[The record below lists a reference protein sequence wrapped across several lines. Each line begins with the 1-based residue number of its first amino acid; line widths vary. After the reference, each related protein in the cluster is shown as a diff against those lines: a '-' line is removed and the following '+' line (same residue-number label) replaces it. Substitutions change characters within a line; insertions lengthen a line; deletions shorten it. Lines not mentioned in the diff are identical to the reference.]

1 MKRSAERIEIPLN
14 WYWGMRIERYIP
26 ELHILEY
33 EKIHQKVK
41 NLLSPIFAAIPELD
55 ITGSLQSRLND
66 RTQRNE
72 VFYQPMLIWARQY
85 QLPFDDQRTEKLDPI
100 LKSCLEE
107 LRKIPVMMEALLKAG
122 EVKPQTSL
130 SPQEYR
136 TLSIVRTMMDSPD
149 LRQVLIDNYSM
160 NVHRNDVPAA
170 SYQLRFQA
178 KVIYKGR
185 ESVVVESAIWNKS
198 NPVLMNQHTFE
209 VGFRPTDL
217 LDEEFDYLDRFE
229 PYLRSQ
235 QPAHFICS
243 VALKVVHGRR
253 EVKKAFLERLI
264 ED

>member
-26 ELHILEY
+26 ELHIVEY

-41 NLLSPIFAAIPELD
+41 NLLSPIFAVIPELD
-55 ITGSLQSRLND
+55 IVGALQSRLNE

-72 VFYQPMLIWARQY
+72 VYYQPMLIWARQY

-122 EVKPQTSL
+122 EFKAQTSL
-130 SPQEYR
+130 SSQEYKA
-136 TLSIVRTMMDSPD
+136 LSIIRTMMDSPD
-149 LRQVLIDNYSM
+149 LRQVLIDEYGM
-160 NVHRNDVPAA
+160 NVSRTNAPTA

-185 ESVVVESAIWNKS
+185 ESVVVESAVWNKS
-198 NPVLMNQHTFE
+198 NPVLMNQYTFE

-217 LDEEFDYLDRFE
+217 LDEEIDYLDRFE

>member
-1 MKRSAERIEIPLN
+1 MKRSTERIEIPLN
-14 WYWGMRIERYIP
+14 WYFGMRIERFIP
-26 ELHILEY
+26 ELHLQEY
-33 EKIHQKVK
+33 EKINQKVK
-41 NLLSPIFAAIPELD
+41 NLLFPIFAIIPELD
-55 ITGSLQSRLND
+55 ITGSLQERLND

-136 TLSIVRTMMDSPD
+136 ILSMVRTMMDSPE
-149 LRQVLIDNYSM
+149 LRQFLIDKYRM
-160 NVHRNDVPAA
+160 NTRKTHIPAVN
-170 SYQLRFQA
+170 YQLRFQA
-178 KVIYKGR
+178 KVKYKGH
-185 ESVVVESAIWNKS
+185 ESVVVESVTWNKS
-198 NPVLMNQHTFE
+198 NPVLVNQHTFE

-217 LDEEFDYLDRFE
+217 LDEEIDYLDRFE
-229 PYLRSQ
+229 PFLRSQ

-243 VALKVVHGRR
+243 IALKVVHGRL

-264 ED
+264 DD

>member
-136 TLSIVRTMMDSPD
+136 TLSIVRTMMD
-149 LRQVLIDNYSM
+149 
-160 NVHRNDVPAA
+160 
-170 SYQLRFQA
+170 
-178 KVIYKGR
+178 
-185 ESVVVESAIWNKS
+185 
-198 NPVLMNQHTFE
+198 
-209 VGFRPTDL
+209 
-217 LDEEFDYLDRFE
+217 
-229 PYLRSQ
+229 
-235 QPAHFICS
+235 
-243 VALKVVHGRR
+243 
-253 EVKKAFLERLI
+253 
-264 ED
+264 

>member
-149 LRQVLIDNYSM
+149 LRQVLIDNYRM
-160 NVHRNDVPAA
+160 NGRRTDVPVVY
-170 SYQLRFQA
+170 YQMRFQA
-178 KVIYKGR
+178 KVKYKGR
-185 ESVVVESAIWNKS
+185 ESVVVESAIWDKS
-198 NPVLMNQHTFE
+198 NPVLVNQGEFE
-209 VGFRPTDL
+209 VGFRPTNL
-217 LDEEFDYLDRFE
+217 LDEDADYLDRFE

-235 QPAHFICS
+235 QPAHFTLDPTAAS
-243 VALKVVHGRR
+243 S
-253 EVKKAFLERLI
+253 
-264 ED
+264 